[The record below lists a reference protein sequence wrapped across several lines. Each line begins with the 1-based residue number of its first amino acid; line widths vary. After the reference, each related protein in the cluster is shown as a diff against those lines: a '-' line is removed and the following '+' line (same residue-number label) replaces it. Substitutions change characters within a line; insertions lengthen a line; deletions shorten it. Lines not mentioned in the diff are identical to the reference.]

1 MGLAIKHSS
10 LYHPYQNRIMVNCF
24 CCLFLLCSLDMQY
37 YLSLY
42 EIYHIWITHTTMTV
56 RGHATLLLHTMIVL
70 NNHARECLK
79 MNDQLSLCLWSWTK
93 EKQNSSSH
101 FPPRAMYS
109 LMKRLKL
116 KIAYGQILDLPNQR
130 TILLY
135 YQESWIGAHYIRRGI
150 PLLKCVVLLPSR
162 TKNIWTFFEP
172 TAILVLWS
180 HIQHLLSFW
189 IQHLSDFWY
198 YLYDSKSQK
207 HGLEE
212 YLLIVGSPFN
222 TNLRFHSSR
231 HFNLYEISAYS
242 KQNGK
247 L

>member
-1 MGLAIKHSS
+1 M
-10 LYHPYQNRIMVNCF
+10 
-24 CCLFLLCSLDMQY
+24 
-37 YLSLY
+37 
-42 EIYHIWITHTTMTV
+42 
-56 RGHATLLLHTMIVL
+56 
-70 NNHARECLK
+70 
-79 MNDQLSLCLWSWTK
+79 
-93 EKQNSSSH
+93 
-101 FPPRAMYS
+101 
-109 LMKRLKL
+109 
-116 KIAYGQILDLPNQR
+116 DLPNQR

-231 HFNLYEISAYS
+231 HFNLCKISAYS
-242 KQNGK
+242 KQMASCYSPSLEEHNLSSSVFDFFVFWSCICVWFK
-247 L
+247 LIRIQVWGWTNAIWVVFNKNDTFMTVPQNIVN